1 MTEDIRNSFKINK
14 DGVLESV
21 LENEDTGERIPDNPT
36 SEELPKH
43 LRHLDQKTIKNLKY
57 LFRGG
62 FTS

>member
-36 SEELPKH
+36 KEDIPKH
-43 LRHLDQKTIKNLKY
+43 LRHLDQKAIKSLKY

>member
-1 MTEDIRNSFKINK
+1 MTEDIRNNFKINK

-36 SEELPKH
+36 NEDIPKH
-43 LRHLDQKTIKNLKY
+43 LRHLDKKAINNLKY

>member
-21 LENEDTGERIPDNPT
+21 LENEDTGERIPDTPT

-43 LRHLDQKTIKNLKY
+43 LKHLSPNAIANLRY
-57 LFRGG
+57 LFRG
-62 FTS
+62 

>member
-36 SEELPKH
+36 NKDIPKH
-43 LRHLDQKTIKNLKY
+43 LRHLNEKTLKNLKY
-57 LFRGG
+57 LFRG
-62 FTS
+62 

>member
-21 LENEDTGERIPDNPT
+21 LENEDTGVRIPDNPT
-36 SEELPKH
+36 NEDIPKH
-43 LRHLDQKTIKNLKY
+43 LRHLDQKAINNLKY